1 MRLLT
6 LSAIVSA
13 IVGLA
18 FAGEAFAAADQ
29 SNATHHYH
37 LGYRQTHIASAD
49 RSRATHGYRVAYW
62 QTRIAQ
68 AQGRVSRDLKS
79 SQRPAEAS
87 NKAASAVVSV
97 PVSCNSS
104 NAATPYCYTAT
115 QQSIYPPEG
124 ELFASAQAARA
135 LTESRS
141 ETPTTAVAA
150 KTVLGLAVLGALV
163 GAK

>member
-6 LSAIVSA
+6 LCLSTM
-13 IVGLA
+13 VGLA
-18 FAGEAFAAADQ
+18 FAGEAFASADQ
-29 SNATHHYH
+29 SNATHHYR

-49 RSRATHGYRVAYW
+49 RSTATHGYRLAYW
-62 QTRIAQ
+62 QTHIAQ

-79 SQRPAEAS
+79 SQKPAEAS

-97 PVSCNSS
+97 PMSCNSS

-124 ELFASAQAARA
+124 ELFVSAQAARA
-135 LTESRS
+135 MTESRS
-141 ETPTTAVAA
+141 ETPTT

-163 GAK
+163 GAR